1 MSLTKELFD
10 FVDSG
15 KKLDNECLNF
25 LENFKK
31 MPKEKWI
38 HRDIYQELKDN
49 QCYDENVQKNKYL
62 GASVEVVKN
71 QTHEE
76 A

>member
-1 MSLTKELFD
+1 MQLIKDLFD
-10 FVDSG
+10 CGDSG
-15 KKLDNECLNF
+15 KKVDNECLDF

-31 MPKEKWI
+31 MAKEKWI
-38 HRDIYQELKDN
+38 YRDIYQELKDN
-49 QCYDENVQKNKYL
+49 QCYDENVQKNNYL
-62 GASVEVVKN
+62 GPSVEVMKN